1 MLHRKDA
8 FKLKSEHV
16 IPWTRRVFVLAS
28 PRPAHGRAMGAMGI
42 LGLALLLGPA
52 ARAQTILGS
61 AGDYAVMAGSTVT
74 INGTTTITGNL
85 GAANI
90 AGSGPSSLIG
100 TAVVP
105 ITAQNQTDFTRAFNG
120 LAAMTPTANLSTLT
134 LGTSVGATILT
145 PGVYKFDDVAAL
157 SGTLTLNA
165 LGQSN
170 AVWVFQI
177 GTTFDVAA
185 SSNVVI
191 TNAVGGSVANYGLFW
206 QIGAAA
212 TVGVGA
218 TLEGNFLGG
227 TTYTF
232 GTGATISNG
241 RALAGAT
248 GTIGLASNTIDFIAA
263 NSGYSGGL
271 AFDGGGNVVAVP
283 EPAATSVLIAG
294 FMSLIVGVRRIQR
307 HNN

>member
-1 MLHRKDA
+1 MNIKHAIRWA
-8 FKLKSEHV
+8 RRI
-16 IPWTRRVFVLAS
+16 IPLAG
-28 PRPAHGRAMGAMGI
+28 PRLVHGPAMVMVGI
-42 LGLALLLGPA
+42 LGLFLGLDSA

-61 AGDYAVMAGSTVT
+61 TGDYAVMAGSTVT
-74 INGTTTITGNL
+74 INGTTTINGNL

-90 AGSGPSSLIG
+90 AGSGPSSLTG
-100 TAVVP
+100 TLVVP

-134 LGTSVGATILT
+134 LGTDLGATILT
-145 PGVYKFDDVAAL
+145 PGVYKFNDVAAL

-212 TVGVGA
+212 TVGAGA

-248 GTIGLASNTIDFIAA
+248 GTIGLASNTINFIGAD
-263 NSGYSGGL
+263 SGYSGGL
-271 AFDGGGNVVAVP
+271 AFDTGGSVVAVP

-294 FMSLIVGVRRIQR
+294 LLGLVVGVRRIR
-307 HNN
+307 RNWFERKPGSGV